1 MNKKVSI
8 VICTYNRAPFLK
20 RTLRSL
26 RNLNYKNFEVV
37 VVNGPSTD
45 ETEMILEKYKDKIKV
60 AKNPYTNL
68 SISRNMGI
76 KLSAGDIIA
85 FIDDD
90 AIPDKYWLDDIVS
103 YYTDDSIGGVGGRVY
118 GPGDDHFQFEKGYVD
133 FWGDADVHFFGPDY
147 NDPKGTK
154 FNMMLGTN
162 CTFSKEA
169 LIAVGGFDEYY
180 DYYHD
185 ESDLCL
191 RVVQSGYKILNHPRA
206 FIHHEYAK
214 SHIRQNTYDGCR
226 LNWYPIVKNKV
237 YFALKNSINLAT
249 DEERENK
256 VKAIRDNQLKAYK
269 VWKSEGKITKDE
281 YIKYVKM
288 CNDGFER
295 GYVDGKNKKR
305 QFNFD
310 LECKEEF
317 LKFDSESEKEIL
329 SICLLCKDN
338 IFETIGGTAKHT
350 YELAKGFVNAG
361 HDVHVISQADSE
373 MDWLQDGINVHTILK
388 KKYINIPELDSY
400 PTSNGNLQH
409 SYGVYK
415 KIVQLD
421 KKYGIDVIESALWDY
436 EGAVAAYMLKG
447 KIPVIIRLQTPL
459 LKVIETQHW
468 AMNDDFRLF
477 ADFEGQMIRDSAKVI
492 AISDHIRETITDLY
506 GITLNETN
514 SEKVYLGVDENTC
527 ESTRNDG
534 NIRILYVGRL
544 ERRKGIHTIFEVLP
558 NIMEKYSNVEMRFL
572 GNVDIVDDVLKMT
585 YKQYFEKHYKKEKW
599 ASRVFFLGQVD
610 NSVKDQEFRD
620 CDIFVAPSLYE
631 SFGIISIE
639 AMSAGK
645 PVIGCKIGGM
655 QEVIEDGVTGFT
667 VEVEN
672 SKEFEEK
679 LACLIENTDL
689 REKMGKAGFER
700 FEAVFSN
707 KAMIA
712 NTQKVYE
719 AVLNKAGEKR
729 LLN

>member
-1 MNKKVSI
+1 MEKKVSI

-45 ETEMILEKYKDKIKV
+45 DTELILEKYAEKIKI
-60 AKNPYTNL
+60 ARNPYTNL

-76 KLSAGDIIA
+76 KISSGDIIA

-103 YYTDDSIGGVGGRVY
+103 YYTDDTVGGVGGKVF

-133 FWGDADVHFFGPDY
+133 FWGDAEVHYTGDDY

-162 CTFSKEA
+162 CTFTKKA
-169 LIAVGGFDEYY
+169 LIDVGGFDEYY
-180 DYYHD
+180 DYFHD

-191 RVVQSGYKILNHPRA
+191 RVVQKGYKILNHPRA

-237 YFALKNSINLAT
+237 YFAIKNSANLAT
-249 DEERENK
+249 DEEREKK
-256 VKAIRDNQLKAYK
+256 VKSIRDEQLKAYK
-269 VWKSEGKITKDE
+269 IWRSEGKITKEE
-281 YIKYVKM
+281 YTKYVKL

-295 GYVDGKNKKR
+295 GYADGKEKER
-305 QFNFD
+305 QFNYD
-310 LECKEEF
+310 LESESEF
-317 LKFDSESEKEIL
+317 QKFDCNTEKEIL

-361 HDVHVISQADSE
+361 HDVHVISQGDAE
-373 MDWLQDGINVHTILK
+373 MDWLQEGINLHTILK
-388 KKYINIPELDSY
+388 KEYVNIPELAVY

-421 KKYGIDVIESALWDY
+421 KKYGIDVVESALWDY
-436 EGAVAAYMLKG
+436 EGAVSAYMFKG
-447 KIPVIIRLQTPL
+447 KIPVVVRLQTPL
-459 LKVIETQHW
+459 LKVMETQHW
-468 AMNDDFRLF
+468 AMNDDYRLF
-477 ADFEGQMIRDSAKVI
+477 SDFERQMILDCAKVI
-492 AISDHIRETITDLY
+492 AISDHIKDTITELY
-506 GITLNETN
+506 DIPLDDKNT
-514 SEKVYLGVDENTC
+514 SKVYLGVDENEC
-527 ESTRNDG
+527 VSTRQDSK
-534 NIRILYVGRL
+534 IRILYVGRL

-558 NIMEKYSNVEMRFL
+558 DVMKKYPNVEMRFL
-572 GNVDIVDDVLKMT
+572 GNLEIVDDVLKMT
-585 YKQYFEKHYKKEKW
+585 YKQYFDKHYRKADW
-599 ASRVFFLGQVD
+599 ASRVVFLGQVD

-645 PVIGCKIGGM
+645 PVIGCRVGGM
-655 QEVIEDGVTGFT
+655 QEVIQDNVTGFT
-667 VEVEN
+667 IEVEN
-672 SKEFEEK
+672 SQEFKEK
-679 LACLIENTDL
+679 LSLLIENKEL
-689 REKMGKAGFER
+689 REMMGKAGFER
-700 FEAVFSN
+700 FEKVFSN
-707 KAMIA
+707 RAMILNTLEVYRETLSA
-712 NTQKVYE
+712 NS
-719 AVLNKAGEKR
+719 
-729 LLN
+729 